1 MRFVKNA
8 LMVYTRAMGRSK
20 SDVNNNIKKIIGER
34 VRLLR
39 GDISQGEIARRVG
52 VAQSYLSEIEQG
64 RKSPSLEMLL
74 YFAKIFDTSVAFMLG
89 ENDERHRSEVAPS
102 ARPAGGDEKEP
113 DCADAMPSPVMLL
126 VTLQHY
132 LSLPGCDI
140 PPQERKMLLLLL
152 DSCRNMLEKQCSR
165 ALS

>member
-1 MRFVKNA
+1 
-8 LMVYTRAMGRSK
+8 
-20 SDVNNNIKKIIGER
+20 
-34 VRLLR
+34 
-39 GDISQGEIARRVG
+39 
-52 VAQSYLSEIEQG
+52 
-64 RKSPSLEMLL
+64 MLL

-152 DSCRNMLEKQCSR
+152 DSCRNMLEKQCRR